1 MNIYE
6 KLAAITSELNA
17 VAKNLMVGEG
27 RSSYKAV
34 SEADVLAAVKPLEQ
48 KYKVYSYPLSRKV
61 IDSDIITTKKVYN
74 GQESEISK
82 FFMRVET
89 VYRFVNT
96 EDPADYVDI
105 TTYGD
110 GVDSN
115 DKAPGKAMTYG
126 DKYAL
131 LKAYKIITG
140 DDPDQ
145 NRSDEGKVTRG
156 GYNVEPGK
164 PGERVPPV
172 GDTPIKCQ
180 QGGDDCGTGQS
191 QVWGATLYQVREEGG
206 EMNLTFTQS
215 KISMEDGLWLCLK
228 VNETAPARE
237 FVLKKQNKLYDC
249 KIKQHRDKRSMN
261 ANDYCWVL
269 LDKMADALHTTKE
282 ELYIQ

>member
-6 KLAAITSELNA
+6 KLAAITAELSV

-34 SEADVLAAVKPLEQ
+34 GEADVLAAVKPLEA
-48 KYKVYSYPLSRKV
+48 KYKVYSYPLSRAV

-74 GQESEISK
+74 GQESETSK

-96 EDPADYVDI
+96 EDPNEVVDI

-140 DDPDQ
+140 DDPDKDMSQ
-145 NRSDEGKVTRG
+145 DEKITRSKFDPHG
-156 GYNVEPGK
+156 NK
-164 PGERVPPV
+164 PGTRIPPAEDAPVKCKKCGKLIPDYWDGERL
-172 GDTPIKCQ
+172 IKAAEIAARSTAQ
-180 QGGDDCGTGQS
+180 H
-191 QVWGATLYQVREEGG
+191 G
-206 EMNLTFTQS
+206 EV
-215 KISMEDGLWLCLK
+215 LCFK
-228 VNETAPARE
+228 CARE
-237 FVLKKQNKLYDC
+237 ASK
-249 KIKQHRDKRSMN
+249 
-261 ANDYCWVL
+261 
-269 LDKMADALHTTKE
+269 
-282 ELYIQ
+282 

>member
-145 NRSDEGKVTRG
+145 NRSDEG
-156 GYNVEPGK
+156 NVEPGK

-180 QGGDDCGTGQS
+180 RCGMLIPDFWDGQELIK
-191 QVWGATLYQVREEGG
+191 AETIAERAKARYG
-206 EMNLTFTQS
+206 EP
-215 KISMEDGLWLCLK
+215 LCIK
-228 VNETAPARE
+228 CG
-237 FVLKKQNKLYDC
+237 KKAAK
-249 KIKQHRDKRSMN
+249 
-261 ANDYCWVL
+261 
-269 LDKMADALHTTKE
+269 
-282 ELYIQ
+282 

>member
-74 GQESEISK
+74 GQESEISN

-180 QGGDDCGTGQS
+180 RCGMLIPDFWDGQELIK
-191 QVWGATLYQVREEGG
+191 AETIAERAKARYG
-206 EMNLTFTQS
+206 EP
-215 KISMEDGLWLCLK
+215 LCIK
-228 VNETAPARE
+228 CG
-237 FVLKKQNKLYDC
+237 KKAAK
-249 KIKQHRDKRSMN
+249 
-261 ANDYCWVL
+261 
-269 LDKMADALHTTKE
+269 
-282 ELYIQ
+282 